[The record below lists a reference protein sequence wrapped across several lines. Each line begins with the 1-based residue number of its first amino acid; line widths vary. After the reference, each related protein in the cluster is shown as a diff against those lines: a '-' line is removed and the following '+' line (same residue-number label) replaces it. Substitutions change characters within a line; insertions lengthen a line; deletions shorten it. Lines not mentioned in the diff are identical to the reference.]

1 MSNNKP
7 DVSEFG
13 SVDPAPPSENSGVLE
28 LRNTLC
34 DEDERM
40 FQRIGALFA
49 LRNIVVKKR
58 ASNHWPWR
66 LSHLLHY

>member
-28 LRNTLC
+28 LRN
-34 DEDERM
+34 
-40 FQRIGALFA
+40 IGGKESVESLAMAF
-49 LRNIVVKKR
+49 
-58 ASNHWPWR
+58 
-66 LSHLLHY
+66 